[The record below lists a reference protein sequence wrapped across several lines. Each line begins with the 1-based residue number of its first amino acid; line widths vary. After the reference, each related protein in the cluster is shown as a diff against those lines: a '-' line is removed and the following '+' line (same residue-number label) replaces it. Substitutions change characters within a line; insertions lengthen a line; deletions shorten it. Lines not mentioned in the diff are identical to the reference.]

1 MAIRKSIERIWRKQ
15 KSGLVVPEGVV
26 SDFSHS
32 SSHSY
37 LRIKEKAI
45 AVEKLYADSNVPL
58 AHTSDLF
65 RLIADAKLLSD
76 SWLMGSAKDHPMTL
90 LFRAGLLDRI
100 ADPLLLLHDVPNRA
114 HFLSVVASGDLN
126 LLDRKKSRAKDILWE
141 LELWEI
147 LKGRSCNAA
156 LVEPPDIVVKLA
168 ESTIGIACK
177 KLYSQKHV
185 QNVLSEAVAQI
196 ETSFDFG
203 IIAINIDDLIP
214 PNKILRTPTREDMS
228 KFLSNL
234 NAKFLH
240 AHERHF
246 RKYLASGRVISALVS
261 TAVLADVHQTTP
273 RFNHARQSTIWT
285 IPGLAPEK
293 ARQLRSFY
301 NQFMV

>member
-1 MAIRKSIERIWRKQ
+1 MVI
-15 KSGLVVPEGVV
+15 PEGIV
-26 SDFSHS
+26 SDFSKS

-37 LRIKEKAI
+37 LHIKEKAI
-45 AVEKLYADSNVPL
+45 AVEQLYADNNVPL
-58 AHTSDLF
+58 AHTSDLAK
-65 RLIADAKLLSD
+65 LIADAKLLSD
-76 SWLMGSAKDHPMTL
+76 SWLTGSSEEYPMSL
-90 LFRAGLLDRI
+90 LFRSGLFDRI
-100 ADPLLLLHDVPNRA
+100 ANPLLLLRDVPDRVR
-114 HFLSVVASGDLN
+114 FLSVLASGELN
-126 LLDRKKSRAKDILWE
+126 LLDRKKSHTKNILWE

-147 LKGRSCNAA
+147 LKGRSCNAS
-156 LVEPPDIVVKLA
+156 LVEPPDIVVRFD

-196 ETSFDFG
+196 EASFDFG

-214 PNKILRTPTREDMS
+214 PDKILRTPTREDMS

-261 TAVLADVHQTTP
+261 TAVLADVYQATP

-293 ARQLRSFY
+293 ARQLSNFY

>member
-1 MAIRKSIERIWRKQ
+1 MS
-15 KSGLVVPEGVV
+15 
-26 SDFSHS
+26 
-32 SSHSY
+32 
-37 LRIKEKAI
+37 
-45 AVEKLYADSNVPL
+45 
-58 AHTSDLF
+58 
-65 RLIADAKLLSD
+65 
-76 SWLMGSAKDHPMTL
+76 L
-90 LFRAGLLDRI
+90 LFRSGLFDRI
-100 ADPLLLLHDVPNRA
+100 ANPLLLLRDVPDRVR
-114 HFLSVVASGDLN
+114 FLSVLASGELN
-126 LLDRKKSRAKDILWE
+126 LLDRKKSHTKNILWE

-147 LKGRSCNAA
+147 LKGRSCNAS
-156 LVEPPDIVVKLA
+156 LVEPPDIVVRFD

-196 ETSFDFG
+196 EASFDFG

-214 PNKILRTPTREDMS
+214 PDKILRTPTREDMS

-261 TAVLADVHQTTP
+261 TAVLADVYQATP

-293 ARQLRSFY
+293 ARQLSNFY